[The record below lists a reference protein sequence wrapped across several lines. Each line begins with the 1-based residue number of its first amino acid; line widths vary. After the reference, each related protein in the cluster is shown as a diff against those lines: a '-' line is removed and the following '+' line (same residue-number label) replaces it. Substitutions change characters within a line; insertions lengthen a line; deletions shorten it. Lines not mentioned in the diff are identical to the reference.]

1 MVARGQNEQKE
12 TERGETSVQRE
23 LSQTTRLEQS
33 MRYRPGCLQ
42 CWHSEAGSERT
53 PVLGQP
59 GHTDFVSKQKTP
71 KVFFMAA
78 RMPGSRRG
86 LQIPRTRVIDRCK
99 PPCRCWKLNS
109 RYLGRA
115 ASALNNQAIS
125 PAPNWHSL
133 NFRNFCALLRLCHL
147 WPLSTHG

>member
-1 MVARGQNEQKE
+1 MNKRKQRE
-12 TERGETSVQRE
+12 GETSVQRK

-33 MRYRPGCLQ
+33 VWSRPGCLQ

-59 GHTDFVSKQKTP
+59 GHRQTLFLNRKLL

-78 RMPGSRRG
+78 WMPGSRRG

-99 PPCRCWKLNS
+99 PPCRCWKSNS

-133 NFRNFCALLRLCHL
+133 NFRNFCVLLRLCHL